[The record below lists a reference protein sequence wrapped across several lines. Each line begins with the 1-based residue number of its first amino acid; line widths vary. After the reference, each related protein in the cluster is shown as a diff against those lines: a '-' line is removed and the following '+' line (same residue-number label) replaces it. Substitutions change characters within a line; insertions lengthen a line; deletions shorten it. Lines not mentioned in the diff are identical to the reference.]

1 MRQLGADGVKAD
13 GALLLALALA
23 PEYCRGAPDICR
35 RPRNIRST
43 KMPAKTTSPSSSIV
57 PNPSDN
63 PRCDINAASP
73 SPAAMP
79 AIGPSQRVPDGA
91 GAGVAAGGALG
102 ALAEAGAAGCD
113 VGGDDGEAALLA
125 GAAGAGAAFCGEM
138 LRCAPK
144 LPPPPMRLASAM
156 PFRASVSTARAAKV
170 KIWVRFI
177 GYLRCLHRNMALTA
191 NRSRP
196 SIPLSSSGHSR

>member
-1 MRQLGADGVKAD
+1 MYCRLASLAKAAASNPCGNVLRVTPAGSASVADVEGDCPASSELPGMRQVGADGVKAD
-13 GALLLALALA
+13 GALLLAFALA

-79 AIGPSQRVPDGA
+79 AIGPSHRIPDGA
-91 GAGVAAGGALG
+91 GPGVA
-102 ALAEAGAAGCD
+102 
-113 VGGDDGEAALLA
+113 V
-125 GAAGAGAAFCGEM
+125 
-138 LRCAPK
+138 
-144 LPPPPMRLASAM
+144 
-156 PFRASVSTARAAKV
+156 V
-170 KIWVRFI
+170 
-177 GYLRCLHRNMALTA
+177 
-191 NRSRP
+191 
-196 SIPLSSSGHSR
+196 